1 MKPVVYC
8 LVACLALLA
17 APALAQ
23 TSCAGKDLIA
33 ALPKADHV
41 ALDQA
46 VAAAPFPA
54 GNHWRAEKAGATI
67 DLIGTFHLYDP
78 RMDAPMDRLR
88 PLIGQADAIYLEA
101 TEVETKALQTA
112 VSSQPD
118 LLFTTGPTL
127 PERLSEP
134 EWQSLSAA
142 MSDRGIPAFLASK
155 FRPWYV
161 SVLLSMPPCAM
172 SAMQTG
178 GGGLDLLIGAAAK
191 ALGKPTLPLEP
202 YDTMFKIFDQIS
214 PEDQLD
220 MIRTALPLIGQSE
233 DVLATMTASY
243 FRETHREIW
252 EFGRLQSLNTP
263 GMDPAKAEHDLTL
276 MEEVLINSRNRAWI
290 DLLRR
295 EAPGKHLIVAV
306 GAGHLSGESGLLNL
320 LQQDGWTLTRQA
332 F

>member
-1 MKPVVYC
+1 MKPVLSC
-8 LVACLALLA
+8 LAACLALLA

-23 TSCAGKDLIA
+23 TSCAGRDMIA
-33 ALPKADHV
+33 ALSGADHA

-46 VAAAPFPA
+46 SAAAPFPA

-101 TEVETKALQTA
+101 TDVEIKALQTA
-112 VSSQPD
+112 VSSKPD

-127 PERLSEP
+127 PEQLSEP
-134 EWQSLSAA
+134 EWQSLSTA
-142 MSDRGIPAFLASK
+142 MNDRGIPAFLASK

-161 SVLLSMPPCAM
+161 SVMLSMPPCAM
-172 SAMQTG
+172 SAMQAG
-178 GGGLDLLIGAAAK
+178 GGGLDHLIGDAAK
-191 ALGKPTLPLEP
+191 TLGKPTLPLEP
-202 YDTMFKIFDQIS
+202 YDTMFKVFERIS

-220 MIRTALPLIGQSE
+220 MIRSALPLAGQSE
-233 DVLATMTASY
+233 DLFATMTNSY

-252 EFGRLQSLNTP
+252 EFGRLQTLKTP
-263 GMDPAKAEHDLTL
+263 GTDPAKAEEDLAL
-276 MEEVLINSRNRAWI
+276 MEVVLINSRNRAWI
-290 DLLRR
+290 ELLRR

-306 GAGHLSGESGLLNL
+306 GAGHFSGENGLLNL
-320 LQQDGWTLTRQA
+320 LRQDGWTLTRQE

>member
-1 MKPVVYC
+1 MKPILTV
-8 LVACLALLA
+8 LATCLALLA

-23 TSCAGKDLIA
+23 NSCAGQDLIA
-33 ALPKADHV
+33 TLPAADHA
-41 ALDQA
+41 ALEQA
-46 VAAAPFPA
+46 SAAAPFPA
-54 GNHWRAEKAGATI
+54 GNHWRAEKSGATI

-101 TEVETKALQTA
+101 TDVEIKALQTA
-112 VSSQPD
+112 VSSKPD

-134 EWQSLSAA
+134 EWQSLSTA
-142 MSDRGIPAFLASK
+142 MNDRGIPAFLASK

-161 SVLLSMPPCAM
+161 SVMLSMPPCAM
-172 SAMQTG
+172 ASVQAG
-178 GGGLDLLIGAAAK
+178 GGGLDHLIGDAAK

-202 YDTMFKIFDQIS
+202 YDTMFKVFEHIS

-220 MIRTALPLIGQSE
+220 MIRTALPLADQSE
-233 DVLATMTASY
+233 DLFATMTNSY

-252 EFGRLQSLNTP
+252 EFGRQQTLKTP
-263 GMDPAKAEHDLTL
+263 GTDHVKAEADLAL
-276 MEEVLINSRNRAWI
+276 MEDVLISSRNRAWM
-290 DLLRR
+290 DVLRR
-295 EAPGKHLIVAV
+295 ESPGKHLIVAV

-320 LQQDGWTLTRQA
+320 LKQDGWTLTRRE